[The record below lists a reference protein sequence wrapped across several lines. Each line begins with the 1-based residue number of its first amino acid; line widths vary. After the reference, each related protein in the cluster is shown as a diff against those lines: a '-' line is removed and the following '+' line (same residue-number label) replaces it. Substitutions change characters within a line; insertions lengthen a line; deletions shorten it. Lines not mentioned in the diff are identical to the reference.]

1 MLIYCLSIEVLD
13 EIDILK
19 VVSLIA
25 VVNSARQNSEL
36 NMQNCTSIEKILD
49 LRVKVELLWMR
60 MIGLDFLLT

>member
-25 VVNSARQNSEL
+25 VVNSACQNSEL

-60 MIGLDFLLT
+60 MIGLDFC